1 MLRQDG
7 AASCH
12 PDFEEE
18 LIALLSIYDSELQ
31 VERKASGGVSLHMK
45 MSPAPP
51 AYIKASVTLH
61 IPAAV
66 RSPSCVLLVARIL
79 SFLQGPNPQIPTAQC
94 DTFSPYPLYYCIENW
109 CLLMNDCR
117 WKPRANCSTA
127 ATNRQHSRQAD
138 RQR

>member
-66 RSPSCVLLVARIL
+66 RSPSRVLLVGRIL
-79 SFLQGPNPQIPTAQC
+79 SFFQGPNPQIPTAQC
-94 DTFSPYPLYYCIENW
+94 DTFSPYPVHCI
-109 CLLMNDCR
+109 
-117 WKPRANCSTA
+117 
-127 ATNRQHSRQAD
+127 
-138 RQR
+138 